1 MIILCQHLGGSSTS
15 EMDTGLFQR
24 TGVAHAIRLDKL
36 KREAA
41 DEWLAE
47 LGRRSEPVARLAPEE
62 RDRLYAK
69 TGGNPL
75 LLTWTAGQLGRT
87 TGRCRTIAEAIERLQ
102 EAHRLEKLSKRNDPL
117 SFIFGDLVESFTA
130 DETAVLAALVH
141 FTQPARVDWL
151 LPLTKLSAIATEQ
164 ALDGLRDRALLV
176 EDDRAGTWYLPR
188 LAARFLSRARPD
200 EVGVSSDR
208 PADWA
213 YAYVVANGHRDFY
226 KPSPALEE
234 A

>member
-1 MIILCQHLGGSSTS
+1 M
-15 EMDTGLFQR
+15 
-24 TGVAHAIRLDKL
+24 
-36 KREAA
+36 
-41 DEWLAE
+41 
-47 LGRRSEPVARLAPEE
+47 
-62 RDRLYAK
+62 
-69 TGGNPL
+69 
-75 LLTWTAGQLGRT
+75 
-87 TGRCRTIAEAIERLQ
+87 
-102 EAHRLEKLSKRNDPL
+102 
-117 SFIFGDLVESFTA
+117 
-130 DETAVLAALVH
+130 
-141 FTQPARVDWL
+141 
-151 LPLTKLSAIATEQ
+151 
-164 ALDGLRDRALLV
+164 